1 MMLYLTRYEVLG
13 FGSKFGLTTKVDW
26 EDSGWRRYELSRST
40 RDAAVSTMV
49 LLLKGVVHLLRSR
62 AFLCVA

>member
-13 FGSKFGLTTKVDW
+13 FSSKFGLTTKVDW

-40 RDAAVSTMV
+40 RDAAVPTMAQ
-49 LLLKGVVHLLRSR
+49 LLGGVVHSFRPR
-62 AFLCVA
+62 AFLRLA